1 MLDSTLA
8 VFGDIHSNLEA
19 LTAVLKDMDALGIRR
34 RVCLGD
40 IVGYAADPSECLAA
54 VRSLECPI
62 LKGNHDALAAS
73 DDVLDEVRDIARIGL
88 EFTRQKLTVEER
100 QYLGRLPLV
109 AAENDVEFVHA
120 SLHRP
125 GDWNYL
131 VCHSALKEHFAAQSR
146 RISFAGHTHVPCAW
160 HMSVDGEIS
169 PLGFRGRIEL
179 PKEGKIL
186 INVGAV
192 GQPRDLCPK
201 ACYVVCDPKADWAE
215 FRRVAY
221 NVAATKR
228 KILRNRLPHFAAQR
242 LSLGR

>member
-1 MLDSTLA
+1 MLDCTLA

-19 LTAVLKDMDALGIRR
+19 LRAVLADMDASGVRR

-40 IVGYAADPSECLAA
+40 IVGYAANPSKCLAL
-54 VRSLECPI
+54 VRALGCPV
-62 LKGNHDALAAS
+62 LKGNHDALAAG
-73 DDVLDEVRDIARIGL
+73 DDSLDEMRDIARIGL
-88 EFTRQKLTVEER
+88 EFTRQKLTAVERE
-100 QYLGRLPLV
+100 YLGRLPLV
-109 AAENDVEFVHA
+109 AVEDDLEFVHA
-120 SLHRP
+120 SLHQP
-125 GDWNYL
+125 EDWNYL
-131 VCHSALKEHFAAQSR
+131 VCHAALKEHFAAQSR

-221 NVAATKR
+221 NVGATKR
-228 KILRNRLPHFAAQR
+228 KILRSRLPPFAAQR